1 MGEANHT
8 HMVTHIVRH
17 ADVFKSMPCSPEGF
31 DKKLVVLEAE
41 CQKQGRPMEGL
52 GLSLETQILKRETDE
67 KIDYEFESY
76 AALRTHND
84 SFDDD
89 DDRVSDSSE
98 YDIGTDPL
106 DSDTDDDGYSDK
118 EDVFPLDSEEWA
130 DTDGDGIGDN
140 SDFVK
145 TMARYQT
152 QTDVMLD
159 LGILAV
165 ISLAATI
172 FLRSRR
178 TYDDEEE

>member
-1 MGEANHT
+1 M
-8 HMVTHIVRH
+8 
-17 ADVFKSMPCSPEGF
+17 
-31 DKKLVVLEAE
+31 
-41 CQKQGRPMEGL
+41 
-52 GLSLETQILKRETDE
+52 
-67 KIDYEFESY
+67 
-76 AALRTHND
+76 
-84 SFDDD
+84 
-89 DDRVSDSSE
+89 E

-106 DSDTDDDGYSDK
+106 DPDTDDDGYSDK
-118 EDVFPLDSEEWA
+118 DDIFPLDYDEWA
-130 DTDGDGIGDN
+130 DTDSDGIGDN

-159 LGILAV
+159 LGILAA